1 MDQSDLKNI
10 LTKALL
16 GVIWAVLFALFIRLI
31 QKADVKRNRPN
42 ATEKKLDFLVNRKLF
57 CTKYHL
63 LTKIASALCVLFTAL
78 ELFFM
83 IRRENIL
90 NFNLFP
96 DLIIVTL
103 LLFALGT
110 SVLFSFLDNQIAV
123 KRGGIWCKFGLTE
136 KIVKIEEIFSV
147 GLNNDGTLIIRLTNE
162 SEIVLKSLKQPD
174 EAQRCLKELV
184 DATKQ

>member
-1 MDQSDLKNI
+1 MGGIVCAFYSVNSKSRCKKKQ
-10 LTKALL
+10 TEC
-16 GVIWAVLFALFIRLI
+16 
-31 QKADVKRNRPN
+31 NR
-42 ATEKKLDFLVNRKLF
+42 KKLDFLVNRKLF

-136 KIVKIEEIFSV
+136 KIVKIEEIFSAV
-147 GLNNDGTLIIRLTNE
+147 LNNDGTLIIRLTNE